1 MSSIDKRER
10 GFTLIELMISMA
22 LGIVVSIAAVQL
34 FITGFSSYNLQRG
47 LGDVN
52 ENGRFGL
59 EFLARNIRVAQ
70 YSPTIGQ
77 NAMTVPQGAV
87 VFAASQLPAGTA
99 DLVSGN
105 NTITVGL
112 SGNSDQLVVRTW
124 VPTTDNTQRDCEGNA
139 VTGGRYVVSRFFLRA
154 DTASGSSSA
163 LVCDAGTY
171 VTPSDAAVT
180 GFGGTGV
187 VLLPTVDNFQVL
199 YGVAAAGSTTL
210 PIVRYVTSADIGTST
225 VLAVRIAALVRSS
238 ETVNNLRGTSPSYN
252 LLGES
257 LTPTDTNILRRVFV
271 STVALRNAI

>member
-1 MSSIDKRER
+1 MNSIYTRER
-10 GFTLIELMISMA
+10 GFTLMELMISMA
-22 LGIVVSIAAVQL
+22 LGVVVSIAAVQL
-34 FITGFSSYNLQRG
+34 FITGFSSYNLQKG

-59 EFLARNIRVAQ
+59 EFMARNIRVSQ
-70 YSPTIGQ
+70 YSPNVGQ
-77 NAMTVPQGAV
+77 NVMTVLQGAV
-87 VFAASQLPAGTA
+87 VSDVSQLPDGTA
-99 DLVSGN
+99 ASVSSN
-105 NTITVGL
+105 NTTTVGL
-112 SGNSDQLVVRTW
+112 NGNSDQLVVRTW
-124 VPTTDNTQRDCEGNA
+124 VPATDNTQRDCEGNS

-154 DTASGSSSA
+154 DSASGSSAA

-171 VTPSDAAVT
+171 VTPLDAAVT

-210 PIVRYVTSADIGTST
+210 PIVSYVTSAQIGTST